1 MKRTLAALCTFLACQ
16 SPALAQ
22 QFKIG
27 DRVYI
32 TTVHKYGTVVPG
44 GIQGATGVHPSI
56 RLDDA
61 PASTTGGT
69 IYDASSVVPASSVA
83 SPYNSA
89 SQMQAQTG
97 GPAGGQSGG
106 YPNAALNSTDRSATA
121 PQTDATTFPD
131 PPVTGGDLPRGIYDC
146 SKTSSGAGLRGFGS
160 IEIKG
165 RSYRGMDATIGPFI
179 PFTVRDG
186 YINFTGGLKGL
197 EEMKVTKS
205 YISKNSSGQPII
217 VIRYSTTSR
226 GFTSTAGFECAC
238 Q

>member
-1 MKRTLAALCTFLACQ
+1 MKRTLAALCAFLACQ

-61 PASTTGGT
+61 PAGTLGGT
-69 IYDASSVVPASSVA
+69 IYDASSVVPAASVA
-83 SPYNSA
+83 SPSIPG
-89 SQMQAQTG
+89 SAQTG
-97 GPAGGQSGG
+97 GTAGGQSAG
-106 YPNAALNSTDRSATA
+106 YPNARLSTDKDAMT
-121 PQTDATTFPD
+121 PQPEVD
-131 PPVTGGDLPRGIYDC
+131 PPVTGGDLPGGNYDC

-197 EEMKVTKS
+197 EEMKITKS
-205 YISKNSSGQPII
+205 YISRNSNGQPII

-226 GFTSTAGFECAC
+226 GFTSTAGFECSC

>member
-1 MKRTLAALCTFLACQ
+1 MKRTFAALCIFLACQ

-27 DRVYI
+27 DRVYV
-32 TTVHKYGTVVPG
+32 TTLRKYGTVVPG
-44 GIQGATGVHPSI
+44 GIQSATGVNPSI

-61 PASTTGGT
+61 TPGTTGGT
-69 IYDASSVVPASSVA
+69 VYDVSSVVPATSVSS
-83 SPYNSA
+83 P
-89 SQMQAQTG
+89 SQTSGVGAQSTGYPTANITPQTG
-97 GPAGGQSGG
+97 ETPA
-106 YPNAALNSTDRSATA
+106 AE
-121 PQTDATTFPD
+121 
-131 PPVTGGDLPRGIYDC
+131 PPVIGGDLPRGIYEC
-146 SKTSSGAGLRGFGS
+146 SKIADGAGLRGFGS

-197 EEMKVTKS
+197 EDMKVTKS
-205 YISKNSSGQPII
+205 YISRNSAGQPII
-217 VIRYSTTSR
+217 VIRYSTTHR

>member
-1 MKRTLAALCTFLACQ
+1 MKRTLAALCLYLACQ

-32 TTVHKYGTVVPG
+32 TTLRKYGTVVPG
-44 GIQGATGVHPSI
+44 GVQGTNGVHPSV

-61 PASTTGGT
+61 PAGTTGGT
-69 IYDASSVVPASSVA
+69 IYDLSSVVPAA
-83 SPYNSA
+83 SA
-89 SQMQAQTG
+89 SSTG
-97 GPAGGQSGG
+97 NAGSPSQSPTAATTAASTGQQSM
-106 YPNAALNSTDRSATA
+106 YPNAIAPPVEAPALV
-121 PQTDATTFPD
+121 D
-131 PPVTGGDLPRGIYDC
+131 PPVINTELPRGIYDC
-146 SKTSSGAGLRGFGS
+146 SKIASGAGLRGFGS

-186 YINFTGGLKGL
+186 IINFTGGLKGL

-217 VIRYSTTSR
+217 VIRFSETHR
-226 GFTSTAGFECAC
+226 GFTSTGGFECSC